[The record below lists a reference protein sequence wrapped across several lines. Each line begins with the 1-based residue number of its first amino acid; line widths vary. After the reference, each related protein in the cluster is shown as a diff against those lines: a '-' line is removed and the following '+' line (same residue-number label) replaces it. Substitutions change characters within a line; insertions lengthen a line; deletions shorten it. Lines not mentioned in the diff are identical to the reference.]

1 MEAEIMIDPIEIIK
15 DEKLGVNIKK
25 DNNIELFRYY
35 HFKSYSKLAHFLFDD
50 NQDFSNYS
58 EEEIKK
64 EFNDYFKSL
73 STQQKIKKI
82 MKIVDIFNH
91 KSKCSVLSLY
101 NDDSCLTTET
111 IEKLL
116 IKRNYYLDLP
126 EIIKLKKEQPDKYRT
141 YLIGLMKKEYNVDSG
156 FDIYKA
162 VVKRLSG
169 DRTYRTGDKII
180 DEIMSDPEL
189 LNLILKAYKP
199 FGPVDGSWLD
209 NVEILSII
217 KQYEAYLNRNKE
229 YKFYFGGVYPSDFE
243 KYPDFQINEINK
255 KFLDD
260 RNIKFIGVVLNHD
273 KRGQPGSHWVGLYI
287 DLLNSKAYYYDSV
300 GKKPK
305 VEYVN
310 YVKHLFKKCDLNYD
324 DKTLEYNKTE
334 RQTSG
339 GSCGIYAISFIISM
353 ASGINFND
361 YLKLTLKPEFMKYL
375 RLLFFNDKNE
385 LNY

>member
-1 MEAEIMIDPIEIIK
+1 MISRDEAWNFLREYNQESFHLRHALTVEGVMKYFAKE
-15 DEKLGVNIKK
+15 LGYEN
-25 DNNIELFRYY
+25 
-35 HFKSYSKLAHFLFDD
+35 
-50 NQDFSNYS
+50 
-58 EEEIKK
+58 EEE
-64 EFNDYFKSL
+64 FWG
-73 STQQKIKKI
+73 
-82 MKIVDIFNH
+82 IVG
-91 KSKCSVLSLY
+91 
-101 NDDSCLTTET
+101 
-111 IEKLL
+111 LL
-116 IKRNYYLDLP
+116 HDL
-126 EIIKLKKEQPDKYRT
+126 
-141 YLIGLMKKEYNVDSG
+141 
-156 FDIYKA
+156 
-162 VVKRLSG
+162 
-169 DRTYRTGDKII
+169 
-180 DEIMSDPEL
+180 
-189 LNLILKAYKP
+189 
-199 FGPVDGSWLD
+199 
-209 NVEILSII
+209 
-217 KQYEAYLNRNKE
+217 
-229 YKFYFGGVYPSDFE
+229 DFE

-260 RNIKFIGVVLNHD
+260 GNIKFIGVVLNHD

>member
-1 MEAEIMIDPIEIIK
+1 MDAKIGVDPIKIIK

-25 DNNIELFRYY
+25 DDNINLFRYY
-35 HFKSYSKLAHFLFDD
+35 YFKTYLNLAQFLFND
-50 NQDFSNYS
+50 NQDFLNYS
-58 EEEIKK
+58 EKEIEK
-64 EFNDYFKSL
+64 EFNDYFSKL
-73 STQQKIKKI
+73 TTQEKIKKI
-82 MKIVDIFNH
+82 MKIVDVFNH
-91 KSKCSVLSLY
+91 KSKCSPLSLY

-116 IKRNYYLDLP
+116 IKKNYYLDLP
-126 EIIKLKKEQPDKYRT
+126 EIIKLKKEQPDKYRI

-156 FDIYKA
+156 FDIFKA
-162 VVKRLSG
+162 VVKRLNG
-169 DRTYRTGDKII
+169 DYIYKTEDKII
-180 DEIMSDPEL
+180 DEIITDKEL
-189 LNLILKAYKP
+189 LNLILDAYKP
-199 FGPVDGSWLD
+199 FGPIDGAWLD
-209 NVEILSII
+209 NMEIMNVI
-217 KQYEAYLNRNKE
+217 KQYEIYLNKNKE
-229 YKFYFGGVYPSDFE
+229 YKFYFSGVYPSDFK

-260 RNIKFIGVVLNHD
+260 GNIKFIGVVFNHD

-305 VEYVN
+305 DEYIN

-324 DKTLEYNKTE
+324 NKTLEYNKTE

-375 RLLFFNDKNE
+375 RLLFFNDKNDLE
-385 LNY
+385 Y

>member
-1 MEAEIMIDPIEIIK
+1 MNAEIGIDPIKIIK

-50 NQDFSNYS
+50 KQDFSNYS
-58 EEEIKK
+58 EKEIEK
-64 EFNDYFKSL
+64 EFNDYFSKL

-91 KSKCSVLSLY
+91 KSKCSPLSLY

-116 IKRNYYLDLP
+116 IKKNYYLDLP

-162 VVKRLSG
+162 VVKRLNG

-180 DEIMSDPEL
+180 DEIIADKEL
-189 LNLILKAYKP
+189 LNLILEAYKP
-199 FGPVDGSWLD
+199 FGPVDGAWLD
-209 NVEILSII
+209 NMEIMNVM

-229 YKFYFGGVYPSDFE
+229 YKFYFSGVYPSDFE
-243 KYPDFQINEINK
+243 KYSDFQINEINK

-260 RNIKFIGVVLNHD
+260 GNIKFIGAVFNHD

-305 VEYVN
+305 DEYIN

-324 DKTLEYNKTE
+324 GKTLEYNKTE

-353 ASGINFND
+353 VSGINFNN